1 MIEKEQ
7 IKERLDMMPDKPGV
21 YQFYNNQNE
30 LLYVGKAKNIK
41 KRVQS
46 YFTNNDTHT
55 RKVRVLVSKIN
66 DIKYVIVETESDALL
81 LENNLIKKYQPRY
94 NILLKDDKTYPWI
107 CIKNEPF
114 PRVLSTRKYINDG
127 SIYYGP
133 YTSGLLVKTVLD
145 LIRKLYPLRNCN
157 LNLDS
162 RSIAKGTYKPCLEYQ
177 IGNCLA
183 PCIGNQ
189 ERSDYDK
196 NITEIQ
202 NILKGNLSTAQDW
215 LNKSMKKA
223 ASEYKFEQAQ
233 LYKTKLDILK
243 KYQSKS
249 TIVSNKVTNIDVFN
263 IVDKPTYAVVNFLK
277 VVKGSVIQTYTLEL
291 KKNLE
296 ETKEELLGIAITE
309 IRERVNSQEKNI
321 IIPFKPDFLIEG
333 FSYTIPKQGDKI
345 KLLDLAYRNC
355 LAHSF
360 EIEKRI
366 EAQNPMDK
374 TNKILSTMKEDLNM
388 QDLPV
393 HIECF
398 DNSNLQGTNPVSSCV
413 VFKNAKPSKR
423 DYRHFNVKTVVG
435 PDDFS
440 TMQEV
445 VFRRYKRLIDEEQ
458 SLPQLIVIDG
468 GKGQL
473 SSAAESLKELGIIHN
488 VKLIGIAKRLEEIF
502 TYGDPIPLY
511 LDKNSTTL
519 KVIQNI
525 RNEAHR
531 FGIKQH
537 RLRRGKAGIKSELD
551 EIVGVG
557 EKTKQQLFTKFK
569 SIEGIAKA
577 KREDLEKLIG
587 KSKTDIVLEFLER
600 NNEYFYE

>member
-1 MIEKEQ
+1 MIDKDQ
-7 IKERLDMMPDKPGV
+7 IKERLDMIPDKPGV
-21 YQFYNNQNE
+21 YQFYNDQNE
-30 LLYVGKAKNIK
+30 LLYVGKAKNLK

-55 RKVRVLVSKIN
+55 RKVRVLVSKIY

-114 PRVLSTRKYINDG
+114 PRILSTRKYINDG

-189 ERSDYDK
+189 ERSEYDK
-196 NITEIQ
+196 NIVEIQ

-215 LNKSMKKA
+215 LNTSMKKA
-223 ASEYKFEQAQ
+223 SSEYKFEQAQ

-263 IVDKPTYAVVNFLK
+263 IIDKPTYAVVNFLK

-333 FSYTIPKQGDKI
+333 FSYTVPKQGDKT

-374 TNKILSTMKEDLNM
+374 TNKVLSVMKEDLNM
-388 QDLPV
+388 ADLPV

-440 TMQEV
+440 TMKEV

-511 LDKNSTTL
+511 LDKNTTTL

-537 RLRRGKAGIKSELD
+537 RLRRGKSGIKSELD
-551 EIVGVG
+551 EIVGIG

-569 SIEGIAKA
+569 SIDGIAKT

-587 KSKTDIVLEFLER
+587 KSKTEIIIEFFR
-600 NNEYFYE
+600 KK

>member
-1 MIEKEQ
+1 MIDKDQ
-7 IKERLDMMPDKPGV
+7 IKVRLDMMPDKPGV
-21 YQFYNNQNE
+21 YQFFNIQNE
-30 LLYVGKAKNIK
+30 LLYVGKAKNLK

-55 RKVRVLVSKIN
+55 RKVRVLVSKIE

-162 RSIAKGTYKPCLEYQ
+162 RSIAKGIYKPCLEFQ

-202 NILKGNLSTAQDW
+202 NILKGNLSTAQEW

-223 ASEYKFEQAQ
+223 SREYKFEQAQ

-333 FSYTIPKQGDKI
+333 FSYTIPKQGDKT

-374 TNKILSTMKEDLNM
+374 TNKVLIVMKEDLNM
-388 QDLPV
+388 ADLPV

-440 TMQEV
+440 TMREV
-445 VFRRYKRLIDEEQ
+445 VYRRYKRLIDEEQ

-473 SSAAESLKELGIIHN
+473 GSAAESLKELGIIHK

-502 TYGDPIPLY
+502 TQGDPIPLY

-537 RLRRGKAGIKSELD
+537 RLRRGKSGIKSEFD

-557 EKTKQQLFTKFK
+557 DKTKQQLFTKFK

-587 KSKTDIVLEFLER
+587 KSKTEIIIEFFR
-600 NNEYFYE
+600 KK